1 MSPVSP
7 IVLALGLWMMPV
19 SVAPQTTGEGARSS
33 SASSET
39 TVSVKSLL
47 DAKVLDSTNREMGT
61 VRSLLA
67 DPQTESWC
75 GQISM

>member
-7 IVLALGLWMMPV
+7 IVLALGLLMMPV
-19 SVAPQTTGEGARSS
+19 SVAAQTGEGARSS
-33 SASSET
+33 TTSSET

-61 VRSLLA
+61 V
-67 DPQTESWC
+67 
-75 GQISM
+75 